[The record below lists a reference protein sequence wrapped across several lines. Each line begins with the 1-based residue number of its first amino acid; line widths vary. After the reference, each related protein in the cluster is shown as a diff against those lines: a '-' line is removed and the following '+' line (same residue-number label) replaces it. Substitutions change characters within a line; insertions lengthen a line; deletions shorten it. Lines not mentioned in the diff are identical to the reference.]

1 MVNLGFLGIYIAFF
15 ASRVCILLDLGD
27 TLSIF
32 YLVFDV
38 DLLLVGL
45 SKGGLVFIF
54 NCESTPFDLFIRYFI
69 NKL

>member
-1 MVNLGFLGIYIAFF
+1 MVNLGFLGIYRAFF

-27 TLSIF
+27 TLSYF
-32 YLVFDV
+32 SLVLDV

-45 SKGGLVFIF
+45 SRGGLGFIF
-54 NCESTPFDLFIRYFI
+54 VWESAPFDLFIQYFI

>member
-1 MVNLGFLGIYIAFF
+1 MVNLGFFGISIAFF
-15 ASRVCILLDLGD
+15 AYRVCILLDLGD

-32 YLVFDV
+32 YLVLDV

-45 SKGGLVFIF
+45 SKGGFGFTFVW
-54 NCESTPFDLFIRYFI
+54 ESTPFDLFIQYFI